1 MSKVS
6 DMSYMFW
13 DAASFE
19 GGGLAMWDRSSVRT
33 MSGMFYGAS
42 LFNHDYVHGVIS
54 FHMTMQMTSSV
65 IQAAHFRMNH

>member
-19 GGGLAMWDRSSVRT
+19 GGGLAMWDISSVRT

-54 FHMTMQMTSSV
+54 FH
-65 IQAAHFRMNH
+65 I